1 MNTACSEIYLDNNAT
16 TQPLPE
22 VTAAVAQAMSDGY
35 GNPSSPHGRGAS
47 ARAELE
53 NARQQ
58 VASLVGCEADC
69 IVFTSG
75 GTEANNM
82 VIRSLCSPGTGSRLI
97 TTAVEHSSVLMLA
110 QALAATGA
118 EVEFLPVDR
127 LGRVN
132 VGDLERA
139 LATPAN
145 LVSIQW
151 ANSETGTIQPIEDF
165 CSVCRK
171 RGVPI
176 HVDAA
181 QAVGRLT
188 IDAGRIQADYLTL
201 TAHKIH
207 GPQGVGA
214 VVAKSVQGLYACM
227 QGGDQEKGKRPGTE
241 NLPGIIGFGRAA
253 SLRKATFAQSVAG
266 MKAMRDRFEQLVFG
280 RIPDAQLNG
289 DPLNRVANST
299 NILFPGIDGM
309 ALMAQLDGAGLR
321 CSLTS
326 ACISASLE
334 PSHVLRA
341 MGLSE
346 CDSFSSLRFSFSILN
361 RPRDVTAAAE
371 RVLASHSRLS
381 ELELKFASQA

>member
-1 MNTACSEIYLDNNAT
+1 MKTAASEIYLDNNAT
-16 TQPLPE
+16 TRPLPE
-22 VTAAVAQAMSDGY
+22 VTDAVAQAMSDGY

-47 ARAELE
+47 ARAALE
-53 NARQQ
+53 CARQQ
-58 VASLVGCEADC
+58 VASLVGCEVDS

-82 VIRSLCSPGTGSRLI
+82 VIRSLCSRGRGSRLI
-97 TTAVEHSSVLMLA
+97 TTAVEHSSVLMPA
-110 QALAATGA
+110 QALAAMGV
-118 EVEFLPVDR
+118 EVVFLPVDK

-132 VGDLERA
+132 IEDLERA
-139 LATPAN
+139 LATPAD

-181 QAVGRLT
+181 QAVGRLA
-188 IDAGRIQADYLTL
+188 IDTSRIQTDYLTF

-214 VVAKSVQGLYACM
+214 VVANSVHCLDAILY
-227 QGGDQEKGKRPGTE
+227 GGDQEKGKRPGTE

-253 SLRKATFAQSVAG
+253 SLRNATLSQIVAG
-266 MKAMRDRFEQLVFG
+266 MKAMRDRFEQLVLD
-280 RIPDAQLNG
+280 RIPDAHLNG
-289 DPLNRVANST
+289 DPRNRVANST
-299 NILFPGIDGM
+299 NMLFPGVDGM
-309 ALMAQLDGAGLR
+309 AMMAQLDGAGLR

-346 CDSFSSLRFSFSILN
+346 HDAFSSLRFSFSVLN
-361 RPRDVTAAAE
+361 NSEDAKAAAE
-371 RVLASHSRLS
+371 HVFASHKRLS